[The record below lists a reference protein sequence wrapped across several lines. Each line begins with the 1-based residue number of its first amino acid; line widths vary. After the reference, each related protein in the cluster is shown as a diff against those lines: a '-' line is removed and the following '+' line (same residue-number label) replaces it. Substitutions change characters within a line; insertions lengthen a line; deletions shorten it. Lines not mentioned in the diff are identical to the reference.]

1 MIFMLDFGV
10 SLVSVA
16 NQFETAKRFDL
27 VSPFIGH

>member
-1 MIFMLDFGV
+1 MLDFGV

-16 NQFETAKRFDL
+16 NQFETAETIRF